1 MVEVPPEQQQQRGQR
16 GGGGGGKRKG
26 MGNPALQ
33 RIAWRKWLSHPGVP
47 GGTLFEREQM
57 AAQVRGNY

>member
-1 MVEVPPEQQQQRGQR
+1 MLPVADESRQRQQQ
-16 GGGGGGKRKG
+16 GGPGGRKKG

-47 GGTLFEREQM
+47 GGTLFGKS
-57 AAQVRGNY
+57 VGI